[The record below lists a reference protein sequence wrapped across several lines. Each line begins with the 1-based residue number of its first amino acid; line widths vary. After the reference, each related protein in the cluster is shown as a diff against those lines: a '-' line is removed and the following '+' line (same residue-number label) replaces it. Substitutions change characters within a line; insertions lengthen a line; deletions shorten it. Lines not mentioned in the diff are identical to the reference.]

1 MILPSSLYI
10 TNDSNGLLK
19 TIKGSTK
26 KLGANYSFQRVCLY
40 SSATNQL
47 MKVTQSDESGH
58 YQFEVNSSTPV
69 YVIAFDSNK
78 KFNAVIQDNVRP
90 K

>member
-1 MILPSSLYI
+1 
-10 TNDSNGLLK
+10 
-19 TIKGSTK
+19 
-26 KLGANYSFQRVCLY
+26 
-40 SSATNQL
+40 
-47 MKVTQSDESGH
+47 MKVTQSDESGN